1 MREWEWGVPACGN
14 ASGEGELI
22 MSTSRINSLITQNRI
37 LSQARSRAR
46 SQSSQIGKILNSAAN
61 SKDGL
66 LDAIKKDAAANK
78 NSGLSDADIA
88 SKKNY
93 TAMKEPAES
102 LKEHTKKLLLWPD
115 KEWDSMTE
123 EEIAKYKE
131 DAIKEVTNLVTDY
144 NTIIKSLSSES
155 SRTNDIYLKQL
166 KGYFKN
172 AQSDL
177 ESLGITQKEDGTLAV
192 DEEKL
197 KKADA
202 QQIKKV
208 LGSSNSFVDDIGKR
222 TDNIIANAE
231 TSLAIINKKLY
242 TGNYSYNKEG
252 NDIFDILASG
262 SKYNVKR

>member
-1 MREWEWGVPACGN
+1 
-14 ASGEGELI
+14 
-22 MSTSRINSLITQNRI
+22 MSTSRINSLITQNRL

-93 TAMKEPAES
+93 TAMKEAAES

-177 ESLGITQKEDGTLAV
+177 ESLGITQKEDGSLAL
-192 DEEKL
+192 DKEKFMAADADKIQKAL
-197 KKADA
+197 CTKDSFVNDLNKKAA
-202 QQIKKV
+202 
-208 LGSSNSFVDDIGKR
+208 
-222 TDNIIANAE
+222 NILANAE
-231 TSLAIINKKLY
+231 TNLAVLNKSLYAGSY
-242 TGNYSYNKEG
+242 TYNQFG
-252 NDIFDILASG
+252 SDIFDMLTSG
-262 SKYNVKR
+262 SKYSNKS

>member
-1 MREWEWGVPACGN
+1 
-14 ASGEGELI
+14 
-22 MSTSRINSLITQNRI
+22 MSTNRINSLITQNRL

-46 SQSSQIGKILNSAAN
+46 SQSTQIGKILNSAAN

-66 LDAIKKDAAANK
+66 MDSIKKDAAANK

-93 TAMKEPAES
+93 TTMKEAAES
-102 LKEHTKKLLLWPD
+102 LKARTKKLLLWPEKD
-115 KEWDSMTE
+115 WDAMTE
-123 EEIAKYKE
+123 DETAQYKE

-144 NTIIKSLSSES
+144 NAVIKSMSAES
-155 SRTNDIYLKQL
+155 SQVNEVYLKQL

-192 DEEKL
+192 DQETL

-202 QQIKKV
+202 VKIKKI

-222 TDNIIANAE
+222 ADNIIANAE
-231 TSLAIINKKLY
+231 TSLAVINKSLY
-242 TGNYSYNKEG
+242 AGNYSYNKEG
-252 NDIFDILASG
+252 NDIFDILTSG
-262 SKYNVKR
+262 SKYNTRR